1 MKEFLWELIKDP
13 NFLGAFL
20 GALITG
26 SIALFIYWRDKKNL
40 EKEKENERKLLKQ
53 KYEVFYRTK
62 CNQIIN
68 ITEYIKFDL
77 GLLMNHNPYNMEPIE
92 DLKDNITE
100 LKNIRLSLLDNNID
114 YVPLKLYKTI
124 EDISKYIDK
133 ITENFSGIL
142 ATEEDENENIMNLL
156 EINSRE
162 LMDLIEE
169 EIN

>member
-1 MKEFLWELIKDP
+1 
-13 NFLGAFL
+13 
-20 GALITG
+20 
-26 SIALFIYWRDKKNL
+26 
-40 EKEKENERKLLKQ
+40 
-53 KYEVFYRTK
+53 

-133 ITENFSGIL
+133 ITENISGIL
-142 ATEEDENENIMNLL
+142 ATEEYVYENIMNVL
-156 EINSRE
+156 EINSGQLE
-162 LMDLIEE
+162 
-169 EIN
+169 